1 MPIDTARLIEAL
13 RAVQSVYDPTTT
25 SVRTGRVIAPL
36 HEYCAYELRRT
47 TFAGNHLP
55 IEHIHPAPPTRAEA
69 RGRILKAT
77 QELKPKRLRILGAY
91 MPKEVDV
98 ALVPPSS
105 GPLLAVSVK
114 SQMSSIVKNTINRF
128 EEYVG
133 DATNLHTR
141 FPMLVFG
148 FLMLI
153 PVNAETFVSGKPTD
167 GLKRIA
173 ALLERSNARQ
183 KIGEPPGSYD
193 ASALLLVD
201 LKASPP
207 RVIADFPSP
216 KTQPMLRIEDFF
228 DRLVQLYFER
238 NQFV

>member
-1 MPIDTARLIEAL
+1 MPIDNAQLLEAL
-13 RAVQSVYDPTTT
+13 RAVQSVYDPATT

-47 TFAGNHLP
+47 THAGKHLP
-55 IEHIHPAPPTRAEA
+55 IEHIHPSPPTRAEA
-69 RGRILKAT
+69 KSRMRKAV
-77 QELKPKRLRILGAY
+77 EEKRPKRLRILGAY

-98 ALVPPSS
+98 ALVPPNS

-153 PVNAETFVSGKPTD
+153 PVTAETYVGGEPTD
-167 GLKRIA
+167 GLRRIA
-173 ALLERSNARQ
+173 ALLERSNART
-183 KIGEPPGSYD
+183 KIGEPAGSYD

-201 LKASPP
+201 FKSASP
-207 RVIADFPSP
+207 RLVADYPSP
-216 KTQPMLRIEDFF
+216 KTQPMLRIENFF
-228 DRLVQLYFER
+228 DRLAQLYFER

>member
-1 MPIDTARLIEAL
+1 VPIDIAQLGEAL
-13 RAVQSVYDPTTT
+13 KSVQAVYDPTTT
-25 SVRTGRVIAPL
+25 SVRTGKVIEPL
-36 HEYCAYELRRT
+36 HEYCAYELRR
-47 TFAGNHLP
+47 AKYKDNQLP
-55 IEHIHPAPPTRAEA
+55 LGFIYPAPPATPAQAKKRI
-69 RGRILKAT
+69 RGAMAKP
-77 QELKPKRLRILGAY
+77 PKRLRILGAY

-98 ALVPPSS
+98 ALIPPNS
-105 GPLLAVSVK
+105 GPLLAVSCK

-148 FLMLI
+148 FLMLV
-153 PVNAETFVSGKPTD
+153 PAVAETWSGSAPTD

-183 KIGEPPGSYD
+183 KSDEPPGGYD
-193 ASALLLVD
+193 ASALLFVD
-201 LKASPP
+201 FKKTPP
-207 RVIADFPSP
+207 RIMPYPDP
-216 KTQPMLRIEDFF
+216 KTQPMLRIESFF